1 MVRPRGVGR
10 RAAEAVVVA
19 AVDAPVDSG
28 PLGPVAA
35 VLAVVPPTLPC
46 SPQWIIPSLPSLLE
60 SEEGVHALAV
70 WQFVPSYP
78 GLQAPVYVG
87 TYDQVVV
94 KLTSHA
100 SMYPSVAIS
109 PHSSGPSSTHLL
121 KENPTPPWLSVTSMV
136 PLATCSPLHRHKQS
150 PK

>member
-1 MVRPRGVGR
+1 MH
-10 RAAEAVVVA
+10 ALAV
-19 AVDAPVDSG
+19 SQ
-28 PLGPVAA
+28 PLPSHPGSHVHVHDP
-35 VLAVVPPTLPC
+35 VVPPTMPC
-46 SPQWIIPSLPSLLE
+46 SPQWILPSLPSLVGI
-60 SEEGVHALAV
+60 EELVHALAV

-121 KENPTPPWLSVTSMV
+121 KEKPTPPWSSVTSMV